1 LFTFGFTRGWFKGRG
16 GEDLIGGIGLCFFG
30 GLIVVDGA

>member
-1 LFTFGFTRGWFKGRG
+1 MVQRKG